1 MMNIINN
8 KRLIRQKCRI
18 IRDSF
23 GEKHIDKR
31 SELACK
37 ILGQTPEFLNA
48 DIILIYYPTHN
59 EISPLSIFDVAQKM
73 GKEIALPV
81 CDIENNTLSFRII
94 NSLDEAIPSHF
105 GIYEPPKANK
115 EPILTERSLALVPAL
130 AFSKDGYRL
139 GYGKGFYDKF
149 LVNFKG
155 ISAGFS
161 YSEFVFDELPH
172 ETHDIPLKMLITES
186 EVLYFVK
193 EN

>member
-1 MMNIINN
+1 MMNIKNE
-8 KRLIRQKCRI
+8 KQLLRQKCRI
-18 IRDSF
+18 IRDNF

-59 EISPLSIFDVAQKM
+59 EISPLPIFDVAQKM
-73 GKEIALPV
+73 GKKIALPL
-81 CDIENNTLSFRII
+81 CNTENNTLSFHII
-94 NSLDEAIPSHF
+94 NSLNEAISSHF
-105 GIYEPPKANK
+105 GICEPPITNE
-115 EPILTERSLALVPAL
+115 EPLLTERTLALVPAL

-161 YSEFVFDELPH
+161 YSELVFDELPH

>member
-1 MMNIINN
+1 MMNIIKN
-8 KRLIRQKCRI
+8 KRLLRQKCRI

-23 GEKHIDKR
+23 GEKYIDKR

-37 ILGQTPEFLNA
+37 ILAQAPAFLNA

-59 EISPLSIFDVAQKM
+59 EISPLPIFDLAQKM
-73 GKEIALPV
+73 GKKIALPV
-81 CDIENNTLSFRII
+81 CDIENNTLSFHLID
-94 NSLDEAIPSHF
+94 SLDEVIPSHF
-105 GIYEPPKANK
+105 GICEPPTSNK
-115 EPILTERSLALVPAL
+115 QPILTEHSLALVPAI
-130 AFSKDGYRL
+130 AFSKDGHRL

-161 YSEFVFDELPH
+161 YSEFVFEELPH

-186 EVLYFVK
+186 EVLYFD
-193 EN
+193 

>member
-1 MMNIINN
+1 MNNINN
-8 KRLIRQKCRI
+8 KRIIRQKCRI
-18 IRDSF
+18 LRDSF
-23 GEKHIDKR
+23 GEMHIKKM
-31 SELACK
+31 SEYACN
-37 ILGQTPEFLNA
+37 LLMQTPEFLTA
-48 DIILIYYPTHN
+48 DIILLYFPIKN
-59 EISPLSIFDVAQKM
+59 EISPLPIFDVAQKM

-81 CDIENNTLSFRII
+81 CNIENNTLSFHII

-105 GIYEPPKANK
+105 GICEPKKANK
-115 EPILTERSLALVPAL
+115 EPILTEHSLALVPAL
-130 AFSKDGYRL
+130 AFSRNGHRL

-161 YSEFVFDELPH
+161 YSELVLEELPH
-172 ETHDIPLKMLITES
+172 ESHDIPLKMLITES